1 MTKALYLGRNAGV
14 ATLVLLLA
22 MALAPLRA
30 QGKVYFSAFL
40 AQGGTGID
48 RSAFDGSGLETL
60 QFEPTGFADDLAL
73 DTLDGK
79 MYWTDTNASVIWS
92 ANLNGSGA
100 QIVLDDFG
108 QQPLGIALDV
118 ASGKMYWTDAEGV
131 KRAALDG
138 TKPELLAKGPARG
151 FIALDLV
158 AQQMYWADLPSGDI
172 KTATMTAEPA
182 VTNVV
187 TKQSCPFGIAVDHA
201 GGKVYWLDLEIN
213 EFNEKQKCKKEDAV
227 LRANLDGSNVQP
239 LLERPGAG
247 FGGGLAIDPAAGRIY
262 WSEAEARDI
271 GVSNLDGSQ
280 AQTLLGTGEDIPEGL
295 AVDPTDPH
303 PANTA
308 APVVEGNAQVGS
320 PLSCNPGSWTGTG
333 PLVFGY
339 QWSIVGAGAIVE
351 GAGAA
356 TYVPSAEQAGSML
369 VCAVTATDNVETS
382 AATSA
387 AVTVAPF
394 PSGPAPP
401 PVAVVRTRL
410 IAGIAFARLSG
421 SGTRARVPI
430 FTSVAGI
437 ATIKATPIRKPHRA
451 GSRARSK
458 RAVQPRAITVT
469 MRVRAGRTT
478 ITLKR
483 LVPGTTYRLQLT
495 IKSADG
501 QATHDTAT
509 LRLARR

>member
-1 MTKALYLGRNAGV
+1 MMRALYAGRNAGV
-14 ATLVLLLA
+14 A
-22 MALAPLRA
+22 ALALFVATAIAPVGA
-30 QGKVYFSAFL
+30 QAKVYFSAFL
-40 AQGGTGID
+40 AQGGTGIE
-48 RSAFDGSGLETL
+48 RSAFDGSALETL
-60 QFEPTGFADDLAL
+60 QFEPTGFADDVAL

-92 ANLNGSGA
+92 ANLNGSDA

-172 KTATMTAEPA
+172 KTATMTVEPA

-201 GGKVYWLDLEIN
+201 GGTVYWLDLEIN
-213 EFNEKQKCKKEDAV
+213 EFNEKQKCKKEDAI
-227 LRANLDGSNVQP
+227 LRANLDGSDVQP

-247 FGGGLAIDPAAGRIY
+247 FGGGLAIDPAAGRLY

-295 AVDPTDPH
+295 AVDATDPH
-303 PANTA
+303 PANTT
-308 APVVEGNAQVGS
+308 APAVEGNAQVGS

-333 PLVFGY
+333 PLFFGY
-339 QWSIVGAGAIVE
+339 QWAIVGATAIE
-351 GAGAA
+351 GATAG
-356 TYVPSAEQAGSML
+356 TYVPSAEEAGSML

-401 PVAVVRTRL
+401 PLAVVHTRL
-410 IAGIAFARLSG
+410 IAGIALAKLTG

-437 ATIKATPIRKPHRA
+437 ATIKATPIRRRHSA
-451 GSRARSK
+451 ASRAKSK
-458 RAVQPRAITVT
+458 STVQPRAITVT
-469 MRVRAGRTT
+469 RRVGAGRTT

-483 LVPGTTYRLQLT
+483 LVPGTTYRLMLT
-495 IKSADG
+495 MKSADG
-501 QATHDTAT
+501 QATHDAAT
-509 LRLARR
+509 LKVAKR